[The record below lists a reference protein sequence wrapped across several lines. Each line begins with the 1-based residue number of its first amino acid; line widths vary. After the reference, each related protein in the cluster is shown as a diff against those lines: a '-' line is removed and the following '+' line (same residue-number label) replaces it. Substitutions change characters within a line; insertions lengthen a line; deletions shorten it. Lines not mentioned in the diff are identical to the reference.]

1 MNRILVV
8 LGVWGM
14 VNLAFGQSS
23 NAELDSLLQ
32 RWRNDALELDERLEA
47 LHKGYVHFHQEFP
60 EVFLVELDTLLSVS
74 RKTSQPSLAYEAHLR
89 RGGLFNYRGQNDEA
103 LDAYDKA
110 ETVAFSLGDSLRLGS
125 VEKNR
130 GIAHASRKEYLEA
143 LEHFSSAATC
153 YLAVGDSARARDVE
167 MALGSV
173 FALLGDHAL
182 AKAHYQQMANEL
194 PNGVDYDRL
203 RALLDLNL
211 GWSHYK
217 LAEFESAIALS
228 VQALAMLRKY
238 NSRFHI
244 AGCLTNLAQIYLD
257 KGDLELAMAYVD
269 SGITQCETIGAVED
283 LLACEL
289 MRADIERQMGKPET
303 ALLLLDRIQNE
314 VQELGDFELSE
325 EFHDIRYEAFKAL
338 NNAEQALVE
347 HEKLQLYHDSA
358 QTQTNSFAIARAV
371 YEKDKE
377 HQVRM
382 VEMNAQ
388 IERDRQ
394 SLSQLRTVL
403 GLIVGFGAVLA
414 TLVMFILKMRATQ
427 EKKRQKLLDEIQ
439 NLKSSERNM
448 AIPTFESL
456 NRESIEIALERSLN
470 ETDWNV
476 LNLLLDDPTI
486 TNAKLA
492 DRACLSVD
500 GIGSSLRRMYS
511 YFDITETKY
520 KKIALLH
527 AAITIS
533 KKREQIHP
541 QA

>member
-1 MNRILVV
+1 MNRVLVV

-14 VNLAFGQSS
+14 VNMTFGQSS

-32 RWRNDALELDERLEA
+32 RWRSDTLELDERLGA
-47 LHKGYVHFHQEFP
+47 LHKGYVLYHQEFP

-130 GIAHASRKEYLEA
+130 GIAHASRKEYVEA

-228 VQALAMLRKY
+228 VQALGMLRKY

-269 SGITQCETIGAVED
+269 SGTTQCETIGAVED

-377 HQVRM
+377 HQVRI

-388 IERDRQ
+388 IEWDRQ
-394 SLSQLRTVL
+394 NLSQLRTVL

-439 NLKSSERNM
+439 NLKSSERNTAM
-448 AIPTFESL
+448 PTVESL
-456 NRESIEIALERSLN
+456 HRNRIENSIGRPLN

-476 LNLLLDDPTI
+476 LNLLLDAPTI

-492 DRACLSVD
+492 DKACLSVD
-500 GIGSSLRRMYS
+500 GIGSSLRRMYG

-533 KKREQIHP
+533 KEGEQIHP

>member
-1 MNRILVV
+1 
-8 LGVWGM
+8 M
-14 VNLAFGQSS
+14 VNMTFGQSS

-32 RWRNDALELDERLEA
+32 RWRSDTLELDERLGA
-47 LHKGYVHFHQEFP
+47 LHKGYVLYHQEFP

-130 GIAHASRKEYLEA
+130 GIAHASRKEYVEA

-228 VQALAMLRKY
+228 VQALGMLRKY

-269 SGITQCETIGAVED
+269 SGTTQCETIGAVED

-388 IERDRQ
+388 IEWDRQ
-394 SLSQLRTVL
+394 NLSQLRTVL

-439 NLKSSERNM
+439 NLKSSERNTAM
-448 AIPTFESL
+448 PTVESL
-456 NRESIEIALERSLN
+456 HRNRIENSIGRPLN

-476 LNLLLDDPTI
+476 LNLLLDAPTI

-492 DRACLSVD
+492 DKACLSVD
-500 GIGSSLRRMYS
+500 GIGSSLRRMYG

-533 KKREQIHP
+533 KEGEQIHP

>member
-1 MNRILVV
+1 MV

-14 VNLAFGQSS
+14 VNMTFGQSS

-32 RWRNDALELDERLEA
+32 RWRSDTLELDERLEA
-47 LHKGYVHFHQEFP
+47 LHEGYVHFHQEFP

-74 RKTSQPSLAYEAHLR
+74 RRTNQPSLAYEAHLR
-89 RGGLFNYRGQNDEA
+89 RGGLLNYRGQNEEA

-110 ETVAFSLGDSLRLGS
+110 EMVALSLGDSLRLGS

-130 GIAHASRKEYLEA
+130 GIAHASRKEYVEA
-143 LEHFSSAATC
+143 LEHFSSAAKC
-153 YLAVGDSARARDVE
+153 YRAVGDSARAHQVG

-182 AKAHYQQMANEL
+182 AKAHYQQIAMEL
-194 PNGVDYDRL
+194 PNGADHDRL

-211 GWSHYK
+211 GWSQYK
-217 LAEFESAIALS
+217 LAEFESAIELS
-228 VQALAMLRKY
+228 LKALAKLRKY
-238 NSRFHI
+238 NSGFHI
-244 AGCLTNLAQIYLD
+244 AGCLTNLAQIHLD
-257 KGDLELAMAYVD
+257 RGDLELAMAYVD
-269 SGITQCETIGAVED
+269 SGTTQCETIGAVED

-289 MRADIERQMGKPET
+289 MRADIERQMGKPEM
-303 ALLLLDRIQNE
+303 ALQLLDRIDNE
-314 VQELGDFELSE
+314 IQGQGDFELLE
-325 EFHDIRYEAFKAL
+325 EFHDIRYAAFKAL
-338 NNAEQALVE
+338 NKAEKALSE
-347 HEKLQLYHDSA
+347 HEKLQLYHDSVQA
-358 QTQTNSFAIARAV
+358 QTNSFAIARAA

-377 HQVRM
+377 HQIRM

-388 IERDRQ
+388 LQRDRQ

-403 GLIVGFGAVLA
+403 GLVVGFGVVLA
-414 TLVMFILKMRATQ
+414 MLVVFILKMRATQ
-427 EKKRQKLLDEIQ
+427 EKKRQQLLDEIQ
-439 NLKSSERNM
+439 NLTSAERNM
-448 AIPTFESL
+448 PIATFESL
-456 NRESIEIALERSLN
+456 NRDRIENSIGRPLN

-476 LNLLLDDPTI
+476 LNLLLDAPTI

-500 GIGSSLRRMYS
+500 GIGSSLRRMYG

-533 KKREQIHP
+533 KRGEQIHP

>member
-1 MNRILVV
+1 MNRVLVV

-14 VNLAFGQSS
+14 VNMTFGQSS

-32 RWRNDALELDERLEA
+32 RWRSDTLELDERLGA
-47 LHKGYVHFHQEFP
+47 LHKGYVLYHQEFP

-130 GIAHASRKEYLEA
+130 GIAHASRKEYVEA

-228 VQALAMLRKY
+228 VQALGMLRKY

-269 SGITQCETIGAVED
+269 SGTTQCETIGAVED

-388 IERDRQ
+388 IEWDRQ
-394 SLSQLRTVL
+394 NLSQLRTVL

-439 NLKSSERNM
+439 NLKSSERNTAM
-448 AIPTFESL
+448 PTVESL
-456 NRESIEIALERSLN
+456 HRNRIENSIGRPLN

-476 LNLLLDDPTI
+476 LNLLLDAPTI

-492 DRACLSVD
+492 DKACLSVD
-500 GIGSSLRRMYS
+500 GIGSSLRRMYG

-533 KKREQIHP
+533 KEGEQIHP

>member
-1 MNRILVV
+1 MNRALVV
-8 LGVWGM
+8 LGMWGM
-14 VNLAFGQSS
+14 VNVTFGQSS
-23 NAELDSLLQ
+23 DAELDSLLQ
-32 RWRNDALELDERLEA
+32 RWRSDTLELDERLEA

-74 RKTSQPSLAYEAHLR
+74 RKTNQPSLAYEAHLR
-89 RGGLFNYRGQNDEA
+89 RGGLFNYRGQNEEA

-110 ETVAFSLGDSLRLGS
+110 EMVALSLGDSLRLGS

-130 GIAHASRKEYLEA
+130 GIAHASRKEYVEA
-143 LEHFSSAATC
+143 LEHFSSAAKC
-153 YLAVGDSARARDVE
+153 YRAVGDSARAHQVG

-173 FALLGDHAL
+173 FALLGDHVL
-182 AKAHYQQMANEL
+182 AKAHYQQIAMEL
-194 PNGVDYDRL
+194 PNGADHDRL

-211 GWSHYK
+211 GWSQYK
-217 LAEFESAIALS
+217 LAEFESAIELS
-228 VQALAMLRKY
+228 LKALAKLRKY
-238 NSRFHI
+238 NSGFHI
-244 AGCLTNLAQIYLD
+244 AGCLTNLAQIHLD
-257 KGDLELAMAYVD
+257 RGDLELAMAYVD
-269 SGITQCETIGAVED
+269 SGTTQCETIGAVED

-289 MRADIERQMGKPET
+289 MRADIERQMGKPEM
-303 ALLLLDRIQNE
+303 ALQLLDRIDNE
-314 VQELGDFELSE
+314 IQGQGDFELLE
-325 EFHDIRYEAFKAL
+325 EFHDIRYAAFKAL
-338 NNAEQALVE
+338 NRTEKALSE
-347 HEKLQLYHDSA
+347 HEKLQLYHDSVQA
-358 QTQTNSFAIARAV
+358 QTNSFAIARAA

-377 HQVRM
+377 HQIRM

-388 IERDRQ
+388 LQRDRQ

-403 GLIVGFGAVLA
+403 GLVVGFGVVLA
-414 TLVMFILKMRATQ
+414 MLVVFILKMRATQ
-427 EKKRQKLLDEIQ
+427 EKKRQQLLDEIQ
-439 NLKSSERNM
+439 NLTSAERNM
-448 AIPTFESL
+448 PIATFESL
-456 NRESIEIALERSLN
+456 NRDRIENSIGRPLN

-476 LNLLLDDPTI
+476 LNLLLDAPTI

-500 GIGSSLRRMYS
+500 GIGSSLRRMYG

-533 KKREQIHP
+533 KRGEQIHP

>member
-1 MNRILVV
+1 MNRILMV

-14 VNLAFGQSS
+14 VNMGFGQSS

-32 RWRNDALELDERLEA
+32 RWRSDSLELEDRLGS

-60 EVFLVELDTLLSVS
+60 EVFLVELDTLLSLS
-74 RKTSQPSLAYEAHLR
+74 RKADQPVLAYEAHLR
-89 RGGLFNYRGQNDEA
+89 RGGLLNYRGQNEEA

-110 ETVAFSLGDSLRLGS
+110 ERVALLLGDSLRLGS

-130 GIAHASRKEYLEA
+130 GIAHASRKEYIEA

-153 YLAVGDSARARDVE
+153 YRAVGDSARTREVG

-173 FALLGDHAL
+173 FALLGDHVL
-182 AKAHYQQMANEL
+182 AKAHYEQIANEL
-194 PNGVDYDRL
+194 PKIQDHDRL
-203 RALLDLNL
+203 RGLLDLNL
-211 GWSHYK
+211 GWSEYE
-217 LAEFESAIALS
+217 LGEFELAIELSLKALER
-228 VQALAMLRKY
+228 LRKY
-238 NSRFHI
+238 NSGFHI
-244 AGCLTNLAQIYLD
+244 GGGLTNLARIHLD
-257 KGDLELAMAYVD
+257 MGQLELAMAYVD
-269 SGITQCETIGAVED
+269 SGITQCETIGALED

-289 MRADIERQMGKPET
+289 MKADIERQMDKPAK
-303 ALLLLDRIQNE
+303 ALQLLGRIQNE
-314 VQELGDFELSE
+314 VQELGDFELLE
-325 EFHDIRYEAFKAL
+325 ELHGIRYAAFKAL
-338 NNAEQALVE
+338 NNAEQALFE
-347 HEKLQLYHDSA
+347 HEKLQLYHDSV
-358 QTQTNSFAIARAV
+358 QTQTNSFAIARAA

-388 IERDRQ
+388 LHRDRQ

-403 GLIVGFGAVLA
+403 GLIVGFGAVLVL
-414 TLVMFILKMRATQ
+414 LVMFILRMRATQ
-427 EKKRQKLLDEIQ
+427 EKKRHQLLDEIQ
-439 NLKSSERNM
+439 FLKSSEHNM

-456 NRESIEIALERSLN
+456 NRDRIENSLGRSLN

-492 DRACLSVD
+492 ERACLSVD
-500 GIGSSLRRMYS
+500 GIGSSLRRMYG

-527 AAITIS
+527 SAITSS
-533 KKREQIHP
+533 KKGEQIHP
-541 QA
+541 

>member
-1 MNRILVV
+1 MNRVLVV
-8 LGVWGM
+8 LGMWGM
-14 VNLAFGQSS
+14 VNMTFGQSS

-32 RWRNDALELDERLEA
+32 RWRSDTLELDERLGA
-47 LHKGYVHFHQEFP
+47 LHKGYVLYHQEFP

-74 RKTSQPSLAYEAHLR
+74 RKTNQPSLAYEAHLR
-89 RGGLFNYRGQNDEA
+89 RGGLFNYRGQNEEA

-110 ETVAFSLGDSLRLGS
+110 EMVALSLGDSLRLGS

-130 GIAHASRKEYLEA
+130 GIAHASRKEYVEA
-143 LEHFSSAATC
+143 LEHLSNATTC
-153 YLAVGDSARARDVE
+153 YRAAGDSARAREVG

-173 FALLGDHAL
+173 FALLGDHVL
-182 AKAHYQQMANEL
+182 AKAHYQQIANEL
-194 PNGVDYDRL
+194 PNGRDHDRL

-217 LAEFESAIALS
+217 LAEFESAIEMSVKALDR
-228 VQALAMLRKY
+228 LRNY
-238 NSRFHI
+238 NSGFHI
-244 AGCLTNLAQIYLD
+244 AGCLTNLAKIHLD
-257 KGDLELAMAYVD
+257 MGNLELAMAYVD
-269 SGITQCETIGAVED
+269 SGTTQCETIGAVED

-289 MRADIERQMGKPET
+289 MRADIERQMGKPEM
-303 ALLLLDRIQNE
+303 ALLLLNLIENEIQG
-314 VQELGDFELSE
+314 QGDFELLE
-325 EFHDIRYEAFKAL
+325 EFYDIRYAAFKAL
-338 NNAEQALVE
+338 NNADKALAE
-347 HEKLQLYHDSA
+347 HEKLQLYHDSVQA
-358 QTQTNSFAIARAV
+358 QTNSFAIARAA

-382 VEMNAQ
+382 VEMSAQ
-388 IERDRQ
+388 LQRDRQ

-403 GLIVGFGAVLA
+403 GLIVGFGIVVAM
-414 TLVMFILKMRATQ
+414 LVVFILRLRATQ
-427 EKKRQKLLDEIQ
+427 EKKRQQLLDEIQ
-439 NLKSSERNM
+439 FLKSSERNM

-456 NRESIEIALERSLN
+456 NRDRIENSLGRSLN

-476 LNLLLDDPTI
+476 LNLLLDAPTI

-500 GIGSSLRRMYS
+500 GIGSSLRRMYG

-533 KKREQIHP
+533 KRGEQIHP

>member
-1 MNRILVV
+1 MKRALVV
-8 LGVWGM
+8 LGMCGM
-14 VNLAFGQSS
+14 VNVTFGQSS
-23 NAELDSLLQ
+23 DAELDSLLQ
-32 RWRNDALELDERLEA
+32 RWRSDTLELDKRLEA

-74 RKTSQPSLAYEAHLR
+74 RKTNQPSLAYEAHLR
-89 RGGLFNYRGQNDEA
+89 RGGLFNYRGQNEEA

-110 ETVAFSLGDSLRLGS
+110 EMVALSLGDSLRLGS

-130 GIAHASRKEYLEA
+130 GIAHASRKEYVEA
-143 LEHFSSAATC
+143 LEHFSSAAKC
-153 YLAVGDSARARDVE
+153 YRAVGDSARAHQVG

-182 AKAHYQQMANEL
+182 AKAHYQQIAMEL
-194 PNGVDYDRL
+194 PNGADHDRL

-211 GWSHYK
+211 GWSQYK
-217 LAEFESAIALS
+217 LAEFESAIELS
-228 VQALAMLRKY
+228 LKALAKLRKY
-238 NSRFHI
+238 NSGFHI
-244 AGCLTNLAQIYLD
+244 AGCLTNLAQIHLD
-257 KGDLELAMAYVD
+257 RGDLELAMAYVD
-269 SGITQCETIGAVED
+269 SGTTQCETIGAVED

-289 MRADIERQMGKPET
+289 MRADIERQMGKPEM
-303 ALLLLDRIQNE
+303 ALQLLDRIDNE
-314 VQELGDFELSE
+314 IQGQGDFELLE
-325 EFHDIRYEAFKAL
+325 EFHDIRYAAFKAL
-338 NNAEQALVE
+338 NRTEKALSE
-347 HEKLQLYHDSA
+347 HEKLQLYHDSVQA
-358 QTQTNSFAIARAV
+358 QTNSFAIARAV

-377 HQVRM
+377 HQIRM

-388 IERDRQ
+388 LQRDRQ

-403 GLIVGFGAVLA
+403 GLVVGFGVVLA
-414 TLVMFILKMRATQ
+414 MLVVFILKMRATQ
-427 EKKRQKLLDEIQ
+427 EKKRQQLLDEIQ
-439 NLKSSERNM
+439 NLTSAERNM
-448 AIPTFESL
+448 PIATFESL
-456 NRESIEIALERSLN
+456 NRDRIENSIGRPLN

-476 LNLLLDDPTI
+476 LNLLLDAPTI

-492 DRACLSVD
+492 DKACLSVD
-500 GIGSSLRRMYS
+500 GIGSSLRRMYG

-533 KKREQIHP
+533 KEGKQVHP

>member
-1 MNRILVV
+1 MNRALVV
-8 LGVWGM
+8 LGMWGM
-14 VNLAFGQSS
+14 VNVTFGQSS
-23 NAELDSLLQ
+23 DAELDSLLQ
-32 RWRNDALELDERLEA
+32 RWRSDTLELDERLGA
-47 LHKGYVHFHQEFP
+47 LHKGYVLYHQEFP

-130 GIAHASRKEYLEA
+130 GIAHASRKEYVEA

-153 YLAVGDSARARDVE
+153 YRAVGDSARAHQVG

-173 FALLGDHAL
+173 FALLGDHVL
-182 AKAHYQQMANEL
+182 AKAHYQQIAMEL
-194 PNGVDYDRL
+194 PNGADHDRL

-211 GWSHYK
+211 GWSQYK
-217 LAEFESAIALS
+217 LAEFESAIELS
-228 VQALAMLRKY
+228 LKALAKLRKY
-238 NSRFHI
+238 NSGFHI
-244 AGCLTNLAQIYLD
+244 AGCLTNLAQIHLD
-257 KGDLELAMAYVD
+257 RGDLELAMAYVD
-269 SGITQCETIGAVED
+269 SGTTQCETIGAVED

-289 MRADIERQMGKPET
+289 MRADIERQRGKPEM
-303 ALLLLDRIQNE
+303 ALQLLDRIDNE
-314 VQELGDFELSE
+314 IQGQGDFELLE
-325 EFHDIRYEAFKAL
+325 EFHDIRYAAFKAL
-338 NNAEQALVE
+338 NRTAKALSE
-347 HEKLQLYHDSA
+347 HEKLQLYHDSVQA
-358 QTQTNSFAIARAV
+358 QTNSFAIARAA

-377 HQVRM
+377 HQIRM

-388 IERDRQ
+388 LQRDRQ

-403 GLIVGFGAVLA
+403 GLVVGFGAVLA
-414 TLVMFILKMRATQ
+414 MLVVVILKMRATQ
-427 EKKRQKLLDEIQ
+427 EKKRQQLLDEIQ
-439 NLKSSERNM
+439 NLTSAERNM
-448 AIPTFESL
+448 PIATFESL
-456 NRESIEIALERSLN
+456 KRDRIENSIGRPLN

-476 LNLLLDDPTI
+476 LNLLLDAPTI

-492 DRACLSVD
+492 DKACLSVD
-500 GIGSSLRRMYS
+500 GIGSSLRRMYG

-533 KKREQIHP
+533 KEGEQIHP